1 MDDNEIKRRL
11 ASRAAE
17 YMMFNDDE
25 EDIEVPAE
33 ISSSDSV
40 IDFLDLEESKIK
52 LKVTFKVTNE
62 MSLWG
67 AEIKMLL
74 GLFLIH
80 LTNKESVYILIIK
93 LNSNQKNVIINT

>member
-11 ASRAAE
+11 AGRAAE
-17 YMMFNDDE
+17 YMMFKDDE
-25 EDIEVPAE
+25 DTEVPAE

-40 IDFLDLEESKIK
+40 IDFLDLEESKNIIQGDIQSDNK
-52 LKVTFKVTNE
+52 K
-62 MSLWG
+62 SLWW

-80 LTNKESVYILIIK
+80 LIHKASAYTNL
-93 LNSNQKNVIINT
+93 

>member
-11 ASRAAE
+11 AGHVVE

-40 IDFLDLEESKIK
+40 IDFLDLEESKSKTQSDIQSDK
-52 LKVTFKVTNE
+52 
-62 MSLWG
+62 
-67 AEIKMLL
+67 
-74 GLFLIH
+74 
-80 LTNKESVYILIIK
+80 
-93 LNSNQKNVIINT
+93 

>member
-1 MDDNEIKRRL
+1 MNDNEIKRRL
-11 ASRAAE
+11 AGRAGE

-25 EDIEVPAE
+25 EDTEVPAD

-40 IDFLDLEESKIK
+40 IDFSNLEESKNKIRSYI
-52 LKVTFKVTNE
+52 KVTNK

-74 GLFLIH
+74 GLP
-80 LTNKESVYILIIK
+80 
-93 LNSNQKNVIINT
+93 

>member
-11 ASRAAE
+11 AGRAGE

-25 EDIEVPAE
+25 EDTEVPAD

-40 IDFLDLEESKIK
+40 IDFSNLEESKNKIRSDI
-52 LKVTFKVTNE
+52 KVTNK

-67 AEIKMLL
+67 AKIKILL
-74 GLFLIH
+74 GLP
-80 LTNKESVYILIIK
+80 
-93 LNSNQKNVIINT
+93 

>member
-1 MDDNEIKRRL
+1 MNDNEIKRRL
-11 ASRAAE
+11 AGRAGE

-25 EDIEVPAE
+25 EDTEVPAD

-40 IDFLDLEESKIK
+40 IDFSNLEESKNKIRSDI
-52 LKVTFKVTNE
+52 KVTNK

-74 GLFLIH
+74 GLP
-80 LTNKESVYILIIK
+80 
-93 LNSNQKNVIINT
+93 